1 MKRTRLLVE
10 NDLETDASFIHF
22 LQHYYHHLSSTTP
35 DKHEAR
41 RETRGGKCENVGVYK
56 RGEREKTRGTGQKQ
70 GNGCVATTLSLR
82 LPNLEEHSRSLDTS
96 LPALASSLCSHTLQS
111 LTKTNIDRIIYPI
124 HTIDLFI
131 SGNIDKTNVV
141 EQKRRGTSIL
151 CGTWRRQRSFRNTNI

>member
-56 RGEREKTRGTGQKQ
+56 RGERENTWHR
-70 GNGCVATTLSLR
+70 TLSLR

-141 EQKRRGTSIL
+141 EPEAEGNIDLVWNMEAPEILQKHQYLKT
-151 CGTWRRQRSFRNTNI
+151 TH

>member
-1 MKRTRLLVE
+1 MQV
-10 NDLETDASFIHF
+10 SFTF
-22 LQHYYHHLSSTTP
+22 FSTTTTIFHPLLYPLFPWP

-41 RETRGGKCENVGVYK
+41 RETRGGKCENV
-56 RGEREKTRGTGQKQ
+56 
-70 GNGCVATTLSLR
+70 GCVATTLSLR

-131 SGNIDKTNVV
+131 SGNIDKTNVGGARSGGNIDLV
-141 EQKRRGTSIL
+141 WNMEAPEILQKHQYLKT
-151 CGTWRRQRSFRNTNI
+151 TH